1 MLSPADV
8 LPERA
13 RRLSRAE
20 RFGDERLGVRGAHP
34 LDCRIHKLHRLPMLA
49 ADRAHQLHGEERPP
63 PLANKENVR
72 WYIGRMGCDI
82 WGKRVRVRDT
92 PWKSCRRTLNLESRR
107 STPLRRDHGTW
118 GVGGG
123 GQGGQG
129 GS

>member
-34 LDCRIHKLHRLPMLA
+34 LYCRIHKLHRLPMLA

-63 PLANKENVR
+63 PLEMDAAPPLTLFEAFLKP
-72 WYIGRMGCDI
+72 GRGATI
-82 WGKRVRVRDT
+82 NHI
-92 PWKSCRRTLNLESRR
+92 P
-107 STPLRRDHGTW
+107 PA
-118 GVGGG
+118 
-123 GQGGQG
+123 
-129 GS
+129 